1 MSLHHA
7 NKINISKYLKN
18 AVNEITVND
27 TEASIPFCPICRE
40 GTRKWV
46 IVLVLR
52 TLFEPLLDV

>member
-1 MSLHHA
+1 MQIKS
-7 NKINISKYLKN
+7 IYLKN